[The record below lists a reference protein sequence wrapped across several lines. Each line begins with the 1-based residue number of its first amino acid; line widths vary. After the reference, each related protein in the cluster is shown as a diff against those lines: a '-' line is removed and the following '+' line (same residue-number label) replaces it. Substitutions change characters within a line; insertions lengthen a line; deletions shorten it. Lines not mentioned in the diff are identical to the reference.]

1 MKLITV
7 QSLLC
12 LSLAFSECMSNV
24 AQHMRSFLLSGTLV
38 HFILL
43 DLVDGGEFLPAGQK
57 KNQIIVN
64 MLT

>member
-1 MKLITV
+1 
-7 QSLLC
+7 
-12 LSLAFSECMSNV
+12 MSNV